1 MRRVKPSLFDF
12 PQSKDSVLILSRRPG
27 ESLTIGNDIVV
38 TVVGVSGNQIRL
50 GITAPREVR
59 VLREEVYKAM
69 RQENQAAANLLDS
82 NGRLG
87 DTVRQLR
94 ERKQRKS
101 RD

>member
-1 MRRVKPSLFDF
+1 M
-12 PQSKDSVLILSRRPG
+12 LILTRRPG
-27 ESLTIGNDIVV
+27 ESLTIGDDVVV

-69 RQENQAAANLLDS
+69 REEKQVAANEFDS
-82 NGRLG
+82 SRRLG
-87 DTVRQLR
+87 DAVRQLQG
-94 ERKQRKS
+94 RKQRKS